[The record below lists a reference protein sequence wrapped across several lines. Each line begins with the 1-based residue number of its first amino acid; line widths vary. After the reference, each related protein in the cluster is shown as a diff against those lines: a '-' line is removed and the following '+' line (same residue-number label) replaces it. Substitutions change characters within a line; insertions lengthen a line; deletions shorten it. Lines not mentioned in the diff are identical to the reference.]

1 MLRSGIGLSRKE
13 QEKLKKMTRK
23 ERENYIQK
31 RADKLSSSDFGKT
44 ISKAERDRQIKE
56 SGKMM
61 KDLQKSADDMKKRMK
76 VGGNMPEPVTKDA
89 LRSRG
94 NTSLRGGGGGGG
106 LSMKAQLEGNLPGK
120 KKYKSGGM
128 VKKSRDGI
136 AKRGKTKGRFI

>member
-1 MLRSGIGLSRKE
+1 MAKKKTTMTNQTKKRKE
-13 QEKLKKMTRK
+13 K
-23 ERENYIQK
+23 E
-31 RADKLSSSDFGKT
+31 DKIMS
-44 ISKAERDRQIKE
+44 
-56 SGKMM
+56 
-61 KDLQKSADDMKKRMK
+61 
-76 VGGNMPEPVTKDA
+76 TKDA

-94 NTSLRGGGGGGG
+94 NIVDQMSPSLYDQKPKKSGLDKKTFKELKKNFGRGGGGGG

>member
-1 MLRSGIGLSRKE
+1 MTNQTKKRKE
-13 QEKLKKMTRK
+13 K
-23 ERENYIQK
+23 E
-31 RADKLSSSDFGKT
+31 DKIMS
-44 ISKAERDRQIKE
+44 
-56 SGKMM
+56 
-61 KDLQKSADDMKKRMK
+61 
-76 VGGNMPEPVTKDA
+76 TKDA

-94 NTSLRGGGGGGG
+94 NIVDQMSPSLYDKKPKKNIVDQMSPSLYDKKPKKSGLDKKTFKKLKKKFGGGGGGGGG